1 MVLFH
6 ICTTDRALAMAYPCT
21 SSFKVDWEV
30 LQTRISVRCRRC
42 KNCLKARQFQWMLRA
57 AREQMRSRRNWLV
70 TLTFGPKS
78 RTEIL
83 TAASGMSGSR
93 DQSARLVSASGW
105 YVQTY
110 LKRLRADGFGF
121 RYLFIAEPHLNGF
134 PHWHGIIH
142 DQLGNTSMLQI
153 MKKDKRTG
161 ERRPAVVCP
170 DLEKQFAAGF
180 VDTELVRDLGAIRYV
195 TKYIAKG
202 RFGRIRASA
211 RYGADEL
218 VESDNGNVIGPN
230 TGASELGATV
240 NGDAMSPYARE

>member
-1 MVLFH
+1 
-6 ICTTDRALAMAYPCT
+6 MAYPCT

-57 AREQMRSRRNWLV
+57 AREQMRARRTWLV

-78 RTEIL
+78 RSEIL
-83 TAASGMSGSR
+83 SAANAMPESKN
-93 DQSARLVSASGW
+93 QQARLVEAAGW

-110 LKRLRADGFGF
+110 LKRLRADGFRF
-121 RYLFIAEPHLNGF
+121 RYVFIAEPHLDGF
-134 PHWHGIIH
+134 PHFHGLVH
-142 DQLGNTSMLQI
+142 DQLGNTRMLQI
-153 MKKDKRTG
+153 MKRDKRTK
-161 ERRPAVVCP
+161 ERRSCVVCP
-170 DLEKQFAAGF
+170 DLETQFKNGF

-211 RYGADEL
+211 SYGADEL
-218 VESDNGNVIGPN
+218 VESDSGNVESLPDTLPIGS
-230 TGASELGATV
+230 GGGATGRDV
-240 NGDAMSPYARE
+240 SLREEE